1 MRALLVGL
9 ILALPVPALADEC
22 GDLIDKVAKETAASP
37 GNRSTDFANFT
48 AADGI
53 TLTLSC
59 GGPQLSSVGAQ
70 FRGEAPPEAYYAL
83 FGKAGHAVTGIAAD
97 AIEAAAHKAREAA
110 SRLRHSNVDAGGARI
125 TCSVSGTDKGPLH
138 HVRGDRAQRP
148 ELSVAGRPSRLPAPA
163 CGRPTC

>member
-22 GDLIDKVAKETAASP
+22 GDLIDKVAKETTASP
-37 GNRSTDFANFT
+37 GNRSTDFANFS
-48 AADGI
+48 AGDGT

-70 FRGEAPPEAYYAL
+70 FRGEAPPDAYYAL

-97 AIEAAAHKAREAA
+97 VIEAAAHKAREAA

-125 TCSVSGTDKGPLH
+125 TCSVSAPDKGPLTMCAVIEH
-138 HVRGDRAQRP
+138 SDR
-148 ELSVAGRPSRLPAPA
+148 S
-163 CGRPTC
+163 